1 MQLHPGTS
9 IPLTCTLPTCH
20 AHPIAL
26 PISPELS
33 RLLRKRGELFAAGQ
47 DVQTLDT
54 FICMH
59 LHDKERIP
67 LMIVAMNDSPDL
79 GVDYIK
85 NPDFMN
91 IANVVARLAPQI
103 FGLYSGTITLNVDN
117 FIGSVMMNVARIKMN
132 VAFDASVIFEFA
144 DKSIAIPSVLLTAI
158 SRVG

>member
-1 MQLHPGTS
+1 MAVGGS
-9 IPLTCTLPTCH
+9 
-20 AHPIAL
+20 
-26 PISPELS
+26 
-33 RLLRKRGELFAAGQ
+33 

-59 LHDKERIP
+59 LHDKEHIP

-103 FGLYSGTITLNVDN
+103 FGLYSGTITLNVNN

-132 VAFDASVIFEFA
+132 VVFDASVIFEFA

-158 SRVG
+158 SCVG